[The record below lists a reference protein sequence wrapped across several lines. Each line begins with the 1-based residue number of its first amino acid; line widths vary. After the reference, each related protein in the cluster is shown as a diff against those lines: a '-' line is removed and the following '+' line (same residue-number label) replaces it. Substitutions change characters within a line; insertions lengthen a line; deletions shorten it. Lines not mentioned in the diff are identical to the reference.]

1 MRTIGVLAF
10 ISLYRCVES
19 ANRGSGSAIDP
30 STWTEEELLWFPF
43 NAILVALTIW
53 AIAWAV
59 QRRRAGLPLI
69 YTSEMESTNDL
80 RAELR
85 RHRRFIDRD

>member
-43 NAILVALTIW
+43 NAILVALMGRTAPKGW
-53 AIAWAV
+53 PTA
-59 QRRRAGLPLI
+59 
-69 YTSEMESTNDL
+69 DL
-80 RAELR
+80 
-85 RHRRFIDRD
+85 HQ